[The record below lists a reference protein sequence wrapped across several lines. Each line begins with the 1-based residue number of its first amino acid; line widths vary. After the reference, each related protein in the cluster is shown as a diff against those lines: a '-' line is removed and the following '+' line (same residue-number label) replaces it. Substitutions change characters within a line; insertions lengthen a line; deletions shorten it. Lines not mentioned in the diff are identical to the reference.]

1 MSVIVDSSRAD
12 SVLRSAISDVTK
24 SSWMPSSP
32 QSHLIGEVILGTHL
46 TFRYIL
52 TTGLIAKATNNSCN
66 PIALQARSSL
76 QGAYDA
82 RSICHGVLVPV
93 ERELLGGRL
102 GESNEP
108 FLNKPAR
115 YPELSS
121 SNAVRRGND
130 ARLLETTIN
139 VLSSLTSSEHAYQC
153 LKDCVY
159 YIFQRKSR
167 NLSDY
172 LNPSDSACLKQ
183 TSLIRFA
190 DELISRSF
198 EGETCALVVGATYNL
213 MAVGQSREFDVK
225 VHKVNQAGSSS
236 REVSDV
242 DVYENGI
249 LIHTIEVKDKV
260 FTPEDV
266 QHAVNKA
273 VLAGCKSLVFAVGPR
288 GNLRGSSWAELTQC
302 WGQQGVNL
310 YFVNVLEHFVS
321 TLSSVSNIDIRWVL
335 DVVNYHAD
343 QSKIKDDTFEHLVFC
358 SKGVTS

>member
-1 MSVIVDSSRAD
+1 MSVTVDSNQAA
-12 SVLRSAISDVTK
+12 SVLRSAIADVTQNN
-24 SSWMPSSP
+24 WLPISP
-32 QSHLIGEVILGTHL
+32 QTKLIEDVILGTHL

-52 TTGLIAKATNNSCN
+52 TTGLLSKATNEHCN
-66 PIALQARSSL
+66 PIALQAGSSL

-82 RSICHGVLVPV
+82 RSICHGVLVPI

-115 YPELSS
+115 YTELSS

-139 VLSSLTSSEHAYQC
+139 VLSSLTSSDDAYQC

-172 LNPSDSACLKQ
+172 LAPSDSSLQQ

-190 DELISRSF
+190 DELISQSF
-198 EGETCALVVGATYNL
+198 EGETCALLVGAIYSI
-213 MAVGQSREFDVK
+213 MGIGQSRNFDVK

-242 DVYENGI
+242 DVYENGV
-249 LIHTIEVKDKV
+249 LIHTIEVKDKTY
-260 FTPEDV
+260 TPEDV
-266 QHAVNKA
+266 QHAVNK
-273 VLAGCKSLVFAVGPR
+273 VVMSGSNSLVFAVGPR
-288 GNLRGSSWAELTQC
+288 GYLQGSNWSELTQ
-302 WGQQGVNL
+302 WWSKQGVNL

-321 TLSSVSNIDIRWVL
+321 TLSSVPSIDIRFVL
-335 DVVNYHAD
+335 DVINYHAD
-343 QSKIKDDTFEHLVFC
+343 QSKIKDDTFEHLVLC
-358 SKGVTS
+358 SKALMS